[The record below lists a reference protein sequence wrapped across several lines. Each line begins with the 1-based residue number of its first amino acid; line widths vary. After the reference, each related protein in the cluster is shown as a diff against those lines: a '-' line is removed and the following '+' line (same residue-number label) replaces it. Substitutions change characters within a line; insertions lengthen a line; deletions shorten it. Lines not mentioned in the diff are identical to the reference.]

1 MKNEDFQELV
11 NSVKEAGAIMRGE
24 AQPSRRIEVSSL
36 DIKAIREGTKKS
48 QNEFALMIGVS
59 LGTLRNWEQGRRK
72 PDGPAMA
79 LLKVV
84 AQNPQYVEKVL
95 KIGRAH
101 V

>member
-1 MKNEDFQELV
+1 MKSEDFEELV
-11 NSVKEAGAIMRGE
+11 NSMKEAGAIMRGE
-24 AQPSRRIEVSSL
+24 TQPSRRIEVSSL

-72 PDGPAMA
+72 PDGPARA

-84 AQNPQYVEKVL
+84 AQNPEYVESVL
-95 KIGRAH
+95 TH
-101 V
+101 